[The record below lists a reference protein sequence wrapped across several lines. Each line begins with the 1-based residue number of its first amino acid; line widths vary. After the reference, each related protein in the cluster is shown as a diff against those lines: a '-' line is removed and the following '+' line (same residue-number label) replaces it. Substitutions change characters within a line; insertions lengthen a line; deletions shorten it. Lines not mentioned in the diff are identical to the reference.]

1 MEEMNEND
9 LDMMSS
15 DEFEGEEYI
24 KKDSVLGMN
33 IQMQG
38 SETEQLTKG
47 QIAIFGMGKENP

>member
-15 DEFEGEEYI
+15 DEFEDEYT